1 MVENL
6 VAELNQDVDTYI
18 KTFRP
23 QGDTQEW
30 QFVLQEISQF
40 LDAEQILSID
50 KVPAPCYR
58 RLSLANADYSVR
70 IKVQEAILVGNY
82 QHQVKFSELTLDMF
96 RIMQVS

>member
-50 KVPAPCYR
+50 KV
-58 RLSLANADYSVR
+58 S
-70 IKVQEAILVGNY
+70 
-82 QHQVKFSELTLDMF
+82 TL
-96 RIMQVS
+96 R